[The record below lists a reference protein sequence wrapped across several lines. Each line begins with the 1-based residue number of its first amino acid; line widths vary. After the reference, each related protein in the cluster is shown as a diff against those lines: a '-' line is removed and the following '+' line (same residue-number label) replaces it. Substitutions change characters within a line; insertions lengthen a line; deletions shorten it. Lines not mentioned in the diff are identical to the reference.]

1 MADKGINRRE
11 FIRNSAV
18 AAGAVAAG
26 LGGNF
31 VASAADTA
39 DVKKTRSYNPDMD
52 YRRLGATGLWVSSVC
67 LGGHW
72 KRVNVVTGRKGIPSY
87 APGKNAEDNKVL
99 RQNRYDVLTRC
110 MERGINYVDACTK
123 GEISVYGPALKGR
136 RDKMYMGFAMWPECP
151 RNKKYRTATQLLK
164 TLEEGLKLAQ
174 VEYVDVWRLVAD
186 SGKGHGEADELEF
199 IKAFETAKKQGK
211 ARFTGVSSHSR
222 KWLKHLVETYPKHYQ
237 VVLFPYTVQT
247 KELPKDSLFEAI
259 RKQDIGSFGIK
270 PFASNSL
277 FKKIDRDKTKS
288 ASAKAE
294 AKAAIARLTIRY
306 ILGNPALTAPI
317 PGLACVEEVDNMALA
332 IKEHRKALTAKET
345 TEIERIGA
353 ETFANLPPEYKWL
366 KNWEY
371 V

>member
-18 AAGAVAAG
+18 AAGVVATG

-31 VASAADTA
+31 VATAADA
-39 DVKKTRSYNPDMD
+39 PDVKKTRSYNSDME
-52 YRRLGATGLWVSSVC
+52 YRRLGSTDMWVSAIC

-72 KRVNVVTGRKGIPSY
+72 KRVGEVTGKKIPGVSI
-87 APGKNAEDNKVL
+87 PRNAADAAVL
-99 RQNRYDVLTRC
+99 RKNRYDVLTRC
-110 MERGINYVDACTK
+110 MEVGINYVDACTQA
-123 GEISVYGPALKGR
+123 EISVYGPALKGR
-136 RDKMYMGFAMWPECP
+136 RDKMFMGFAMWPHCP
-151 RNKKYRTATQLLK
+151 RNRKYCKADEILKKF
-164 TLEEGLKLAQ
+164 EEGLKLAK
-174 VEYVDVWRLVAD
+174 VEYVDVWRLVA
-186 SGKGHGEADELEF
+186 STPGRHSAADEEEF

-211 ARFTGVSSHSR
+211 ARFTGVSSHGR
-222 KWLKHLVETYPKHYQ
+222 KWLKHLAETHAKHFQ
-237 VVLFPYTVQT
+237 VVLFPYTVQS
-247 KELPKDSLFEAI
+247 KELPKDSLFDAV
-259 RKQDIGSFGIK
+259 RKHNIGTFGIK

-277 FKKIDRDKTKS
+277 FSAINKDKSKS
-288 ASAKAE
+288 ASQKAE
-294 AKAAIARLTIRY
+294 EKAAIARLTIRY

-332 IKEHRKALTAKET
+332 IKEHRKALTPKET
-345 TEIERIGA
+345 TEIERLGE